1 LSFRP
6 ATLTI
11 IFEVGLTEVIICH
24 RVDTSEQSDTHQG
37 ENPMK
42 LTTPIAPTTVNPVT
56 ELAKSVLNTIMP
68 GGVFVGNS
76 ESAVLELVARP
87 EKTEA
92 ENMEVVTMLIKLV
105 AVSAHDGMRHGFIQD
120 RVLLELL
127 WLGYWQPEL

>member
-1 LSFRP
+1 
-6 ATLTI
+6 
-11 IFEVGLTEVIICH
+11 
-24 RVDTSEQSDTHQG
+24 
-37 ENPMK
+37 MK

-92 ENMEVVTMLIKLV
+92 ENMEVVNMLIKLV